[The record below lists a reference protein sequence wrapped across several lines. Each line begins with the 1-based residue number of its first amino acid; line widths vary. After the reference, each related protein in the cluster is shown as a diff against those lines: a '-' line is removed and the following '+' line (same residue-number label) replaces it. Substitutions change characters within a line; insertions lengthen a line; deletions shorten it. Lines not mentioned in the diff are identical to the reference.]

1 MQRGFA
7 WLDTG
12 TIDSINNASD
22 YVRSIEQRQG
32 LKIACLEEIA
42 YIKKFIN
49 KIQIKKL
56 IDELPDHESHY
67 LNNVIDK
74 HNLIAHFKLNID
86 SREIYAITH
95 SLL

>member
-67 LNNVIDK
+67 LNNVID
-74 HNLIAHFKLNID
+74 N
-86 SREIYAITH
+86 T
-95 SLL
+95 